1 MNRTEKINEAFMIVY
16 TLTGITQEQIKS
28 KSRLRPI
35 AQARHLFCYMLRK
48 HYLDG
53 MYPFTLKDIGK
64 EIGGRHHSTI
74 LSSLQEIQ
82 DLCDSDE
89 EVRLQV
95 AQAVSMVSDYAEP
108 LLRQKNYSDFVSDAY
123 SELVRLYAITGEKNQ
138 AVLKN
143 LNTLLRK
150 IGCENTEVISLVA
163 LAQAS

>member
-1 MNRTEKINEAFMIVY
+1 MTREDKIEEAFTIVF
-16 TLTGITQEQIKS
+16 TLTRITKEQLKS
-28 KSRLRPI
+28 KSRLQPL
-35 AQARHLFCYMLRK
+35 AHARHLFCYIMRK

-53 MYPFTLKDIGK
+53 LYPFTLKDIGK

-74 LSSLQEIQ
+74 LSSLQELQ

-138 AVLKN
+138 VVLKN

-150 IGCENTEVISLVA
+150 IGCENSEVVSLVA